1 MKLLGPTHPFARAV
15 GDMLDQAVTNEMA
28 GVCQPLL
35 SDGQRQFNAGRLAAL
50 NDIATLY
57 REVVTPKPAKE

>member
-1 MKLLGPTHPFARAV
+1 
-15 GDMLDQAVTNEMA
+15 MLDQAVTNEMA

-57 REVVTPKPAKE
+57 RDVVTPKPEK